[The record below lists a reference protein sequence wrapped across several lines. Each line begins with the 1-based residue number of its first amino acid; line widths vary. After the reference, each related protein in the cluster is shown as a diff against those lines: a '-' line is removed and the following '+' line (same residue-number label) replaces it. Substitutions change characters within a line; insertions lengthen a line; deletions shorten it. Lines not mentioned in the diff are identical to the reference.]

1 MSSQSHSFKTND
13 SSSLESEIIE
23 KPFWQLGSFIK
34 FVQSGSEK
42 KKKKKAHFH
51 VHTASPVVRQLEPNL
66 NEGVWA
72 HLEGLGDVLPKVFEH
87 QQFEV

>member
-34 FVQSGSEK
+34 FVQSGSDK
-42 KKKKKAHFH
+42 KKKKKGTLPCAH
-51 VHTASPVVRQLEPNL
+51 
-66 NEGVWA
+66 
-72 HLEGLGDVLPKVFEH
+72 GLTGSTPAGAQSE
-87 QQFEV
+87 

>member
-1 MSSQSHSFKTND
+1 M
-13 SSSLESEIIE
+13 
-23 KPFWQLGSFIK
+23 
-34 FVQSGSEK
+34 
-42 KKKKKAHFH
+42 
-51 VHTASPVVRQLEPNL
+51 HTASPVVRQLEPNL